1 MPVKK
6 TENKRTKISQ
16 SETKRRSA
24 AKAKSAKA
32 KTAAAGRRISKNSEE
47 VNAAF
52 VNAVLVANLVRQLS
66 DSCRED
72 ENGVKFVTL
81 TQLSTAASENIPVEY
96 MEELQSRVMNELTL
110 KGIEFREEE
119 AEEESEDAFPED
131 SADADS
137 VKTYLRQMGKTKL
150 LTQNEE
156 RETGKAIREAESRI
170 KEILYSFG
178 NLPARAQ
185 ELCNSLLD
193 VSERFDQ
200 VVSDDA
206 RKCGRD
212 AYVKKMRSVRR
223 EIRMLDLSM
232 RQNYMRML
240 CAGNAGRKKE
250 AKELEEQL
258 SRDREKMASLID
270 SLSFN
275 PGMVIKF
282 ADDIQAIAASLAE
295 AGKNIA
301 ELEKAN
307 GETKTKSEREYNAFR
322 IAQEKQKIQIREIEC
337 RMPAELI
344 LAKAAELSRWAE
356 LSRRKKEKMVLAN
369 LRLVVFIARK
379 YLNRG
384 MDFQDLIQEGN
395 TGLMK
400 AVDRF
405 DHELNFKFSTYAAWW
420 INQAIIRAID
430 EQSRTIRIPV
440 HMIETL
446 GKIKRFAKEWEQKY
460 GMEPFPEEIA
470 DGTGIPLKK
479 VRVCLDACQP
489 TISLQAP
496 VGEDGDNTYGDLIE
510 SRDETPLQAADAQ
523 SLKEE
528 IGKALK
534 ELDDRER
541 KILAMRLGLLD
552 QYEPPKTLEDVAEVF
567 GITKERVRQLEN
579 RAIKKLKKS
588 KNFAALLA
596 HHEDRE

>member
-1 MPVKK
+1 MTRPKSIK
-6 TENKRTKISQ
+6 AGSAAEKRT
-16 SETKRRSA
+16 
-24 AKAKSAKA
+24 AK
-32 KTAAAGRRISKNSEE
+32 NNDEMN
-47 VNAAF
+47 VAF
-52 VNAVLVANLVRQLS
+52 VNAVLVANFVKQLS
-66 DSCRED
+66 DICLED
-72 ENGVKFVTL
+72 EKGVKYVTL
-81 TQLSTAASENIPVEY
+81 TQLATAASENIPAEY

-119 AEEESEDAFPED
+119 AAEESEDSFYED

-137 VKTYLRQMGKTKL
+137 VKTYLRQMGRTKL
-150 LTQNEE
+150 LTQEEE
-156 RETGKAIREAESRI
+156 REAGKAIREAESRI

-206 RKCGRD
+206 RKCGRE
-212 AYVKKMRSVRR
+212 AYVRKMRPVRR
-223 EIRMLDLSM
+223 EIRLLDLSM

-240 CAGNAGRKKE
+240 CAGNAGRKKA
-250 AKELEEQL
+250 AKALEEQL
-258 SRDREKMASLID
+258 SRDQEKMAALIESLR
-270 SLSFN
+270 FN
-275 PGMVIKF
+275 TGMLKKF
-282 ADDIQAIAASLAE
+282 ADDIQAIAVSLAE
-295 AGKNIA
+295 TNKLIA
-301 ELEKAN
+301 ELEKVN
-307 GETKTKSEREYNAFR
+307 GETRSKSEREYNAFR
-322 IAQEKQKIQIREIEC
+322 IAKEKQKVQIREIEC

-344 LAKAAELSRWAE
+344 LAKAAELSSWAE
-356 LSRRKKEKMVLAN
+356 IARRKKDKMVLSN

-384 MDFQDLIQEGN
+384 MDFLDLVQEGN

-460 GMEPFPEEIA
+460 GTEPWPEEIA

-479 VRVCLDACQP
+479 VQICLDACRP
-489 TISLQAP
+489 TISLETP
-496 VGEDGDNTYGDLIE
+496 VGEDGDATFGDLIE
-510 SRDETPLQAADAQ
+510 SRDETPLQAADAKA
-523 SLKEE
+523 LKEE

-541 KILAMRLGLLD
+541 KILAMRIGLLD
-552 QYEPPKTLEDVAEVF
+552 QYEPPKTLEDVAEIF

-596 HHEDRE
+596 HYEDRE